1 MSFTELIDGTGK
13 SHRAKVNDRNQLL
26 TRSVSQ
32 TRESFST
39 EDGNAYQ
46 VTCGKV
52 TLTGDGSSALLYL
65 KNNAEED
72 LVLDRVVLIMGSTD
86 GTGDALFQTLRNP
99 TAGTLISNE
108 IVAGKSNSNH
118 GSNNVID
125 ADVYKGVEGDTLTD
139 GTGVPLPIQQQA
151 NRSLLPLNRILPKGS
166 SIGWKF
172 TPPSGN
178 TSMDV
183 VIVGHFYYL

>member
-1 MSFTELIDGTGK
+1 MSFIELIDGTGK
-13 SHRAKVNDRNQLL
+13 SYRAKVNDRNQLL

-65 KNNAEED
+65 KNNAE
-72 LVLDRVVLIMGSTD
+72 
-86 GTGDALFQTLRNP
+86 ALFQTLRNP
-99 TAGTLISNE
+99 TAGTLIDNAL
-108 IVAGKSNSNH
+108 VAGKSNSNH
-118 GSNNVID
+118 GSNNIID
-125 ADVYKGVEGDTLTD
+125 ADVYKGIEGDTLTD